1 MRGRIAAFRSA
12 DAPEDPGAGSNRRFA
27 SGETRGARGV
37 RAWMPVLVFVF
48 LSLMVSA
55 LLGAVIVLNDRISA
69 EAWDCLRIVGSQVFT
84 LWLASGYHYTG
95 VPPQPGTRDSGTGSG
110 KL

>member
-12 DAPEDPGAGSNRRFA
+12 DAPEDPGAG
-27 SGETRGARGV
+27 RGARGV

-69 EAWDCLRIVGSQVFT
+69 EAWDYLRIVGSQVFT

-95 VPPQPGTRDSGTGSG
+95 VPPQPGPTSSPPPSPARR
-110 KL
+110 